1 MRSAKGDP
9 TISLEQNLRTER
21 IRHLRLAEPTCLP
34 PTAPLSRAI
43 EKMRQDRSACTL
55 VCDGDRLVGIF
66 TERDVLR
73 KVIGETVDLS
83 APLQTLMTPL
93 PRSLAPDDTLL
104 DAIDLMTE
112 GGYRHVPLTD
122 SSGRL
127 VGLVSAHDIVDHIT
141 EHFPTEVHNL
151 PPRLHQKPRRPEGA

>member
-1 MRSAKGDP
+1 MLPAKGDHA
-9 TISLEQNLRTER
+9 ISLEKNLRTER
-21 IRHLRLAEPTCLP
+21 IRHLRLVEPTCMP
-34 PTAPLSRAI
+34 PNTPLSRAI
-43 EKMRQDRSACTL
+43 EKMRQERSACTL
-55 VCDGDRLVGIF
+55 VCEGDRLLGIF

-73 KVIGETVDLS
+73 KVIGENIDLS
-83 APLQTLMTPL
+83 TPLKSLMTSL

-104 DAIDLMTE
+104 QAIDLMTE

-122 SSGRL
+122 PSGRL
-127 VGLVSAHDIVDHIT
+127 VGLVSAHDIVDHIA